1 MIIQMREHK
10 AKKDKMTKAT
20 TFMEMAQL
28 VEDFYSD
35 KDLLG
40 KAKRLVMYIEH
51 KQKAKKRVE
60 TKATLK
66 RIFDKSKRLEDKQ

>member
-28 VEDFYSD
+28 VDDFYSD

-51 KQKAKKRVE
+51 KQKAAKRVQ
-60 TKATLK
+60 TKAILK
-66 RIFDKSKRLEDKQ
+66 QVLGRNKR